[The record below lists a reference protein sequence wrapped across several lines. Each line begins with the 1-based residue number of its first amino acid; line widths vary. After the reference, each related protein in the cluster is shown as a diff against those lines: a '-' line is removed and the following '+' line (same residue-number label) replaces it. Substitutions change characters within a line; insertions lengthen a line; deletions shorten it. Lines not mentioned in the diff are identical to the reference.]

1 MGFIMNIYLIGMS
14 VTMIAYVVIGALISR
29 GVKNADDFYVAGRNA
44 PAFLITGS
52 LVASFIGVGLFM
64 GDVGECYSGF
74 FAPIMVAVGVLS
86 VGYILGSVFFGRYL
100 RRSSAITIPQ
110 FFGQRFDSPAMH
122 KLATITSTLIMLIYS
137 LSCVQG
143 IGTLMTTVTG
153 LEYKTCIIIAVVAFT
168 LITLASGAKGVLITD
183 TIMFAVFS
191 VATIVGAV
199 IVAEKAGGWIPAV
212 SEMANYQTVPNILS
226 GSGNLDYFYP
236 TATENMIWA
245 CGYGIAWM
253 AVLMVAPWQSSRYLM
268 AKNEHAVIRSSIL
281 ASVSVFIIEFLMCMA
296 GVFTNKLNP
305 NLENPPEALIWA
317 SMNMMPTILGIVV
330 LSGVLASG
338 ISSATTFLS
347 LISSNI
353 ANDVINIKNE
363 KNKLI
368 FGRVLVLIVGIIICL
383 ICVFYP
389 PEIFW
394 ITYLGATVVACSWLP
409 TAIASVW
416 SKRVTKTG
424 AFWSMLVGFVISG
437 ALKIYTGVMH
447 ITLPIYFDPFF
458 IGLAAGILALVVGSA
473 CTKVT
478 EKEKEERERLFVIP
492 EEEKDQKEV
501 KKTKVLLLASLP
513 LGLIVTIVLL
523 ALWVIPYLNGLK

>member
-1 MGFIMNIYLIGMS
+1 MNIYLVGML
-14 VTMIAYVVIGALISR
+14 VTMAAYIVIGALISR
-29 GVKNADDFYVAGRNA
+29 KVKDANDFYVAGRNA

-74 FAPIMVAVGVLS
+74 FAPITVAVGVLS
-86 VGYILGSVFFGRYL
+86 VGYIVGSVFFGRYL
-100 RRSSAITIPQ
+100 RRSEALTIPQ
-110 FFGQRFDSPAMH
+110 FFGKRFDSPAMH
-122 KLATITSTLIMLIYS
+122 KLATITSTIIMLIYS

-143 IGTLMTTVTG
+143 IGTLMSAVTG
-153 LEYKTCIIIAVVAFT
+153 LEYKLCIVLAVIAFT
-168 LITLASGAKGVLITD
+168 LITIFSGAKGVLITD

-191 VATIVGAV
+191 IATIVGAV
-199 IVAEKAGGWIPAV
+199 VIAEKAGGWTATV
-212 SEMANYQTVPNILS
+212 EEMANYDVIPGILA
-226 GSGNLDYFYP
+226 GSGNLSYFYP

-245 CGYGIAWM
+245 FGYGIAWM

-268 AKNEHAVIRSSIL
+268 AKNEHAVVRSSVV
-281 ASVSVFIIEFLMCMA
+281 ASVSVFVIEFLMCMA

-305 NLENPPEALIWA
+305 GMENPSEALIWS
-317 SMNMMPTILGIVV
+317 SMNIMPAILGIIV

-353 ANDVINIKNE
+353 SNDVIKINNNRK
-363 KNKLI
+363 KL
-368 FGRVLVLIVGIIICL
+368 FYGRLVVLAVGVIICL
-383 ICVFYP
+383 LCVFYP

-409 TAIASVW
+409 VAIASIW

-424 AFWSMLVGFVISG
+424 AFWSMLVGFVVS
-437 ALKIYTGVMH
+437 AVMKIYTGVNG

-458 IGLAAGILALVVGSA
+458 IGLFAGILALVIGSA

-478 EKEKEERERLFVIP
+478 DKEKSEREKLFIIP
-492 EEEKDQKEV
+492 EEEKDPKEV
-501 KKTKVLLLASLP
+501 KKTKIIMLCSLP
-513 LGLIVTIVLL
+513 LGAIVTVVLIL
-523 ALWVIPYLNGLK
+523 LWVVPYLNGLA